1 MTIQTLDWSAP
12 ASTGLAVIK
21 ATIGRDTWRITPTP
35 GDVVRIGFDG
45 VDADGAIVDCPHD
58 FAYAE
63 SVEEAKIA
71 IDVMRAGHDHLPD
84 WKTQLEAA
92 GFVRTYPDAA
102 EDDGLSCIWKD
113 GREDDLFEVTV
124 MSSHIRPGQ
133 RAETSVHATYEK
145 DGATSWNN
153 VSRVDG
159 LEERT
164 RVYGDVTIRYG
175 KPASVDVL
183 KTGVA
188 IALAVRAARIA
199 RGGAFGEPIGGLPER
214 ETKRSART
222 VQRVR

>member
-21 ATIGRDTWRITPTP
+21 ATIGRDTWRITPVP

-58 FAYAE
+58 WAYAE

-84 WKTQLEAA
+84 WKTQLETA

-113 GREDDLFEVTV
+113 GREDGLFEITV
-124 MSSHIRPGQ
+124 MSSHVRPGQ
-133 RAETSVHATYEK
+133 RAETSVHATYET

-153 VSRVDG
+153 VSRIDG

-188 IALAVRAARIA
+188 VALAVRAARTA
-199 RGGAFGEPIGGLPER
+199 RGGVFGKPIGGLPKRER
-214 ETKRSART
+214 KPSRDA